1 MNSPDATLDRD
12 GRIDAILL
20 SFVASYVDT
29 AVFIGLFGLFTSH
42 VTGNFVLIGAALV
55 HHADGVETKLLALP
69 VFVLAV
75 AVTVLSA
82 RALERRGRG
91 SLPLLL
97 IAEAALLAISAFT
110 STLMRVGAH
119 PQIPVAMITGM
130 LAVGAM
136 GLQNAYMRIKLATLP
151 PTTVMTGNVTQAT
164 IDAVA
169 IMLPTAGAPGRDAIV
184 RRFARMWP
192 GIAAFT
198 IGAAL
203 GAFGFLA
210 AGLLCLLAPAALCVV
225 LAARFG
231 RFDAAGRVAPLQL

>member
-1 MNSPDATLDRD
+1 MKSAHPSFDRD
-12 GRIDAILL
+12 ERIDAILL

-29 AVFIGLFGLFTSH
+29 AVFVGLFGLFTSH

-55 HHADGVETKLLALP
+55 HHADGVETKLMALP
-69 VFVLAV
+69 VFVLAI
-75 AVTVLSA
+75 AVTVLA
-82 RALERRGRG
+82 VHALERRGRRP
-91 SLPLLL
+91 LPPLL
-97 IAEAALLAISAFT
+97 IAEAALLAMSAWT
-110 STLMRVGAH
+110 PTLMRVGVH
-119 PQIPVAMITGM
+119 PESAVAMVTGM

-136 GLQNAYMRIKLATLP
+136 GLQNAYMRIKLAALP

-164 IDAVA
+164 IDALTIV
-169 IMLPTAGAPGRDAIV
+169 LTSTRTADRDAAA

>member
-1 MNSPDATLDRD
+1 MNSLDRNE
-12 GRIDAILL
+12 RIDAILL

-29 AVFIGLFGLFTSH
+29 AVFVGLFGLFTSH
-42 VTGNFVLIGAALV
+42 VTGNFVLIGATLV
-55 HHADGVETKLLALP
+55 HQTDGVETKLLALP
-69 VFVLAV
+69 VFVVAV
-75 AVTVLSA
+75 AVTVVSV

-97 IAEAALLAISAFT
+97 IAEALLLAMSACT
-110 STLMRVGAH
+110 STLMRVGVH
-119 PQIPVAMITGM
+119 PQSPLAMITGM

-151 PTTVMTGNVTQAT
+151 PTTVMTGSVTQAT
-164 IDAVA
+164 IDVVA
-169 IMLPTAGAPGRDAIV
+169 IMLPTAGAPDYDATV

-192 GIAAFT
+192 GIVAFT

-210 AGLLCLLAPAALCVV
+210 AGLLCLLAPAALCLV
-225 LAARFG
+225 LAARLG
-231 RFDAAGRVAPLQL
+231 RFDAAGRVARPQA